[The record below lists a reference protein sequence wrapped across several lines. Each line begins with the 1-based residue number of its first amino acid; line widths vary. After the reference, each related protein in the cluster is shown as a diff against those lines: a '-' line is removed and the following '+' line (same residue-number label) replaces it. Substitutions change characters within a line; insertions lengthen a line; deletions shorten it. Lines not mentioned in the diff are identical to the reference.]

1 MFENDLF
8 NRLLILAVLAIW
20 PVYLLIKA
28 EYRRIRNNNSPEIT
42 VNAAVVKKSVTD
54 DNIQY
59 SDWYMRDSKVL
70 YGNFLLENGE
80 EITLTM
86 TSPQYGSVQEGDSGT
101 LIYQGTKM
109 VEFRKE

>member
-8 NRLLILAVLAIW
+8 NRLLIVGVLAIW

-28 EYRRIRNNNSPEIT
+28 EYRRLRNNNAPEIT
-42 VNAAVVKKSVTD
+42 VKAAVVKKSVTD

-59 SDWYMRDSKVL
+59 SSWYMRDSKVL
-70 YGNFLLENGE
+70 CGTFRMENGE
-80 EITLTM
+80 EMALTM

>member
-42 VNAAVVKKSVTD
+42 VKAAVVKKSVTD

-70 YGNFLLENGE
+70 YGTFLLESGE

-86 TSPQYGSVQEGDSGT
+86 TSPQYGSIQKGDSGT
-101 LIYQGTKM
+101 LTYQGTKM
-109 VEFRKE
+109 VEFRKG